1 MRYGYFEALKGV
13 SVEVAEREVV
23 TLLGVNGAGKSTL
36 VSTVM
41 GLVRP
46 FKGEIRLGSTRIDG
60 MRPDQVVRKGIALVP
75 ERRELFGEMSV
86 YENLYMGSFTRSD
99 NKAVKEDLD
108 VVHHYFPKLLDRRQ
122 QPAATLS
129 GGEQQMLA
137 IGRALMSRPRL
148 LLLDEPSL
156 GLSPI
161 MIRTIFDV
169 LERINAESGMAMFLI
184 EQNTSI
190 ALSVAQRGY
199 VLESGR
205 IVAQDTTRALMES
218 SLIKE
223 SYLGAG

>member
-23 TLLGVNGAGKSTL
+23 TLLGANGAGKSTL